1 MLKVTESKPVSDA
14 IQGCILGTA
23 VGDAIGLPR
32 EGLSA
37 RRAARLFG
45 GAPLGHRLLWGHGMI
60 SDDTEHTCM
69 VGQALLASQ
78 GDPDAFARSL
88 AWKLRW
94 WLLGLP
100 AGVGSATARSI
111 LKLWLGFPPYR
122 SGVWSAGNG
131 PAMRSAIL
139 GLYAGNDDDLLLR
152 LVRASTVLTHRD
164 PAAEHG
170 ALAVALAARYGAMR
184 GAEGT
189 RPAEFLAHLEQ
200 YLKNAPLM
208 GLLAQAGEH
217 LQRGDDVTEYA
228 ASLGLRKGVSG
239 YINHTVPVALYCWLR
254 WPGDCR
260 TAVEAAVLLGGDTD
274 TTGAIVGA
282 LMGATLGAG
291 AITAGWLD
299 GLAEWPRTTQW
310 MRTLGHRLAEQ
321 KTHAGTEGQLPLFWP
336 GVLLRNVFFLGV
348 VLVHVLRRWLPPY

>member
-1 MLKVTESKPVSDA
+1 MVSVNKPMFLSHA

-45 GAPLGHRLLWGHGMI
+45 SAPLGHRLLMGRGMI

-69 VGQALLASQ
+69 VAQALLASE
-78 GDPDAFARSL
+78 GEPDAFARSL

-100 AGVGSATARSI
+100 AGLGSATARSI
-111 LKLWLGFPPYR
+111 LKLWMGFPPHR

-139 GLYAGNDDDLLLR
+139 GLYAGDDDDLLLR
-152 LVRASTVLTHRD
+152 LVHASTVLTHSD

-170 ALAVALAARYGAMR
+170 ALAVALAARYGAVQ
-184 GAEGT
+184 GAKGI
-189 RPAEFLAHLEQ
+189 RVAEFLAQTER
-200 YLKNAPLM
+200 YLKDAPLM
-208 GLLAQAGEH
+208 HLLNKVVEH
-217 LQRGDDVTEYA
+217 LHRGDDVSAYA
-228 ASLGLRKGVSG
+228 ATLGLRGGVSG

-254 WPGDCR
+254 WPGDFR
-260 TAVEAAVLLGGDTD
+260 AAVESAVLLGGDTD
-274 TTGAIVGA
+274 TTGAI
-282 LMGATLGAG
+282 AG
-291 AITAGWLD
+291 AIMGAMLGVEGIPAEWLN
-299 GLAEWPRTTQW
+299 GLAEWPRTTHW
-310 MRTLGHRLAEQ
+310 MRTLGSRLAEK
-321 KTHAGTEGQLPLFWP
+321 KTHPRADGQLPLFWP

-348 VLVHVLRRWLPPY
+348 VLAHVLRRCLPPY

>member
-1 MLKVTESKPVSDA
+1 MVSINDSRLFSGA
-14 IQGCILGTA
+14 FQGCILGTA

-45 GAPLGHRLLWGHGMI
+45 SAPLGHRLLMGRGMI

-69 VGQALLASQ
+69 VAQVLLASK
-78 GDPDAFARSL
+78 GDADAFARSL

-111 LKLWLGFPPYR
+111 FKLWLGFPPHR

-139 GLYAGNDDDLLLR
+139 GVYAGDDDDLLLR
-152 LVRASTVLTHRD
+152 LVHASTAMTHRD

-184 GAEGT
+184 GSEGV
-189 RPAEFLAHLEQ
+189 RPAEFLAHAEK
-200 YLKNAPLM
+200 YLKDAPLM
-208 GLLAQAGEH
+208 HLLSRANDH
-217 LQRGDDVTEYA
+217 LQQGDDAAKYA
-228 ASLGLRKGVSG
+228 VALGLRNGVSG

-254 WPGDCR
+254 RPGDFR
-260 TAVEAAVLLGGDTD
+260 SAVEAAVLLGGDTD

-282 LMGATLGAG
+282 IMGATLGVE
-291 AITAGWLD
+291 AIPAEWLD
-299 GLAEWPRTTQW
+299 GLAEWPRTTRW
-310 MRTLGHRLAEQ
+310 MRTLGEHLAEA
-321 KTHAGTEGQLPLFWP
+321 KTHAGMEGQMPLFWP

-348 VLVHVLRRWLPPY
+348 VLAHVLRRCLPPY

>member
-1 MLKVTESKPVSDA
+1 
-14 IQGCILGTA
+14 
-23 VGDAIGLPR
+23 
-32 EGLSA
+32 
-37 RRAARLFG
+37 
-45 GAPLGHRLLWGHGMI
+45 
-60 SDDTEHTCM
+60 M
-69 VGQALLASQ
+69 VIQALLASK
-78 GDPDAFARSL
+78 GDPAVFARSL

-111 LKLWLGFPPYR
+111 LKLWVGFPPHR

-139 GLYAGNDDDLLLR
+139 GLYAGDDDDLLLR
-152 LVRASTVLTHRD
+152 LVHASTVLSHRD

-184 GAEGT
+184 GAEAI
-189 RPAEFLAHLEQ
+189 RPAEFLAHLKQ

-208 GLLAQAGEH
+208 SLLAEAGEH
-217 LQRGDDVTEYA
+217 LQRGDDVVAYA
-228 ASLGLRKGVSG
+228 ASLGLHGGVSG

-254 WPGDCR
+254 WPDDFR
-260 TAVEAAVLLGGDTD
+260 AAVEAVVLLGGDTD

-291 AITAGWLD
+291 TIPAEWLHD
-299 GLAEWPRTTQW
+299 LAEWPRTTKW
-310 MRTLGHRLAEQ
+310 MRTLGDRLAEW
-321 KTHAGTEGQLPLFWP
+321 KTHAGSEGQLPLFWP

>member
-1 MLKVTESKPVSDA
+1 MNDHESFT
-14 IQGCILGTA
+14 GLILGTA

-45 GAPLGHRLLWGHGMI
+45 TAPLSHRLLLGRGMI

-69 VGQALLASQ
+69 VAQALLASN
-78 GDPDAFARSL
+78 GDAEAFARSL

-111 LKLWLGFPPYR
+111 LKLWMGFPPHR

-139 GLYAGNDDDLLLR
+139 GLYADDDDDLLLR
-152 LVRASTVLTHRD
+152 LVHASTVITHRD

-170 ALAVALAARYGAMR
+170 ALAVALAARYGAR
-184 GAEGT
+184 QGADHI
-189 RPAEFLAHLEQ
+189 RPAEFLTHVEQ
-200 YLKNAPLM
+200 YLKDAPLM
-208 GLLAQAGEH
+208 HLLNKAGEH
-217 LQRGDDVTEYA
+217 LQRGDDVTAYA
-228 ASLGLRKGVSG
+228 ATLGLRGGVSG

-254 WPGDCR
+254 WPGDFR
-260 TAVEAAVLLGGDTD
+260 AAVEAAVLLGGDAD

-282 LMGATLGAG
+282 LMGATLGVEGIPAE
-291 AITAGWLD
+291 WLN

-310 MRTLGHRLAEQ
+310 MRTLGSRLAE
-321 KTHAGTEGQLPLFWP
+321 KRTHPEADGQVPLFWP
-336 GVLLRNVFFLGV
+336 GILLRNVFFLGV
-348 VLVHVLRRWLPPY
+348 VLIHVLRRCMPPY